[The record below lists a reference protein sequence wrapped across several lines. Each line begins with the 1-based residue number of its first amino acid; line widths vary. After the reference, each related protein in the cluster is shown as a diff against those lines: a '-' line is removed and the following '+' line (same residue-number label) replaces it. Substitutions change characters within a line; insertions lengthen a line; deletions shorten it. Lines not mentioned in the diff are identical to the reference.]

1 MTTELYW
8 LTLTVLL
15 TSLIWVPYILDR
27 LFCNGNSP
35 IAVLANRGSDNLSKN
50 AWAIRLMAAHKNA
63 VENLVVFAPL
73 VLVLHQV
80 GIITNLTIIA
90 CIIYFFA
97 RLAHI
102 LVYTFGIPFLRTI
115 AFAVGFFCQLAL
127 ALTLLGII

>member
-80 GIITNLTIIA
+80 GISTNLTINA